1 MAVSPSPGLSCN
13 FSRTALRLLT
23 DDPPLAR
30 PRADAERLAEAHAWL
45 AARALDRLAAWW
57 PEGVDL
63 PALRRVADRA
73 LVEAA
78 ATVARPEELPH
89 AALDQ
94 IEDALR
100 AHLRRGEWYAQ
111 ATSRRLWSLC
121 AAWRGALLVGRP
133 PTDHLLCARL
143 HLPIAE
149 LRLRFLEV
157 ALVFAIDPPA
167 LLPAGRGLAGAL
179 ADTIAGLP
187 ADEQLVAAL
196 YVEECMTFDEIG
208 KVMAAPAGHAQ
219 ELLGR
224 AATAIVSRAGLA
236 AWAARVVSA

>member
-1 MAVSPSPGLSCN
+1 MAVSASPGLNCDCPRS
-13 FSRTALRLLT
+13 ALRLLT
-23 DDPPLAR
+23 DDASLAR
-30 PRADAERLAEAHAWL
+30 PRADAERRAEAHAWL
-45 AARALDRLAAWW
+45 AARALDRLAACW
-57 PEGVDL
+57 PEGVDV
-63 PALRRVADRA
+63 PELRRVADRA

-78 ATVARPEELPH
+78 ATVTHPEELPH

-100 AHLRRGEWYAQ
+100 AHLRGGAWYAQ
-111 ATSRRLWSLC
+111 ATSRRLPSLST
-121 AAWRGALLVGRP
+121 AWRGALLVGRP

-143 HLPIAE
+143 HLPLAE

-157 ALVFAIDPPA
+157 AVIFAIDPRV
-167 LLPAGRGLAGAL
+167 LLPAGGELIGAL
-179 ADTIAGLP
+179 ADTITDLP
-187 ADEQLVAAL
+187 ADQQLVAAL

-208 KVMAAPAGHAQ
+208 RVMTVSAGHAQ

-224 AATAIVSRAGLA
+224 AATAIVSQAGLA